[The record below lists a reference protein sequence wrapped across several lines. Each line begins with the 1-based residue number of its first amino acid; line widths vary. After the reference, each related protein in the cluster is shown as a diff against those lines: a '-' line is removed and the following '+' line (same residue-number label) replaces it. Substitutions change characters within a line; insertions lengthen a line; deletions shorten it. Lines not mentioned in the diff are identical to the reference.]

1 MYLLFTIL
9 SIINSVSSFNIMNE
23 ISRISRISRIST
35 ISEISGYFEKSNK
48 DMINVKS
55 MQFNLNKD
63 SLWLSYP
70 LKTTSFKDMSN
81 KIPRTHR
88 LVKRKVF
95 EEDKPDYRLFFNFF
109 QVKTIF
115 FTEIRLEIVTIANN
129 IFNNEPSFIILDCY
143 SNVMS
148 WDPISGIQKANCK
161 IEKKITNTKYN
172 VNLDLKSTDNK
183 ILTNIFNLKS
193 FKTNI
198 KKKVLPEFSIEPN
211 YICYFKNHSKGYNLL
226 FNKKQIDKK
235 VILLKNINL
244 KHDICTTYIKE
255 LEHAFVY
262 PQEMNFKVFLE

>member
-9 SIINSVSSFNIMNE
+9 SLINSALSFNIMNG
-23 ISRISRISRIST
+23 IFD
-35 ISEISGYFEKSNK
+35 YFQKSN
-48 DMINVKS
+48 DGIINVKS

-70 LKTTSFKDMSN
+70 LKTTSFKDLSN
-81 KIPRTHR
+81 KIPQSHR
-88 LVKRKVF
+88 LVKCKVF

-109 QVKTIF
+109 QVKTTF
-115 FTEIRLEIVTIANN
+115 FTGNRLEIVTIANN

-148 WDPISGIQKANCK
+148 WDPIAGIQKENCK
-161 IEKKITNTKYN
+161 IKKKITNTKYN
-172 VNLDLKSTDNK
+172 VNLDLKSKDDK
-183 ILTNIFNLKS
+183 ILTNIFNLES

-198 KKKVLPEFSIEPN
+198 KKNVLPEFSIDPN
-211 YICYFKNHSKGYNLL
+211 YICYFKNHPKGYNLL

-244 KHDICTTYIKE
+244 KHDVYTIYIKE

-262 PQEMNFKVFLE
+262 PQEMNFKIFLE